1 MWTGTE
7 MYLDSESE
15 SDSEME
21 IVILLYSMT
30 KKRKKS
36 VWMHDYLKQR
46 NTHEEFLLLKELNNS
61 RTKMYFRL
69 NKEQFVEIH
78 TLIMN
83 DITGRGCNAQQPI
96 ESDLKLAVTLRY
108 VRIIAVLDFYLFL
121 VKYRSKYDERDSEC
135 GVERCTS
142 KDCCAV

>member
-1 MWTGTE
+1 MKYGIMWTSAE

-21 IVILLYSMT
+21 TVKLLYSMT

-36 VWMHDYLKQR
+36 VWMQDYLKQR
-46 NTHEEFLLLKELNNS
+46 NAHEEFLLLKELNNS

-83 DITGRGCNAQQPI
+83 DIKGRGCNAQQDM
-96 ESDLKLAVTLRY
+96 EGDLKLAVTLR
-108 VRIIAVLDFYLFL
+108 
-121 VKYRSKYDERDSEC
+121 SKYE
-135 GVERCTS
+135 
-142 KDCCAV
+142 